1 MPVFSGRRRIRMI
14 SVWVAMCSICCVS
27 GLHISVAC
35 SGDPYSLTGF
45 DRLDYAAWCAFED
58 FARTI
63 LPFVG
68 FERLTE
74 NCRIYREGVDGSAA
88 SRADT
93 TLWIP
98 DAARRGGARAN
109 LTMPGA

>member
-14 SVWVAMCSICCVS
+14 SGWVAMCSICCVS

-74 NCRIYREGVDGSAA
+74 TAGYIGKGSM
-88 SRADT
+88 
-93 TLWIP
+93 
-98 DAARRGGARAN
+98 ARQPLAP
-109 LTMPGA
+109 T